1 MIRILVVDDSAF
13 MRKVLSDLFRSQ
25 PDFEVVD
32 IGRNGVEAV
41 AKVQQFSPDVDAG
54 CRDAGDG
61 RLGGVG
67 TNYGN

>member
-41 AKVQQFSPDVDAG
+41 AKVQQFSPDVVTLDVEMPVM
-54 CRDAGDG
+54 DG
-61 RLGGVG
+61 L
-67 TNYGN
+67 